1 MHIEHIIGDDEVPT
15 GKQVNTELEKKTE
28 EVSKLPKIQSIE
40 SRIQS
45 IESRIQSIESGA
57 GTNLINSGLQKEWRV
72 PKKCFIGQRHWSS
85 SERVSTRRS
94 LNQFCE
100 HMAFV
105 S

>member
-28 EVSKLPKIQSIE
+28 EVSKLPK
-40 SRIQS
+40 IQS